1 MAAGFQSNII
11 SRWSTLIEN
20 LQASPM
26 EFYASVE
33 KAIERRQV
41 PGASTSRVDWH
52 EAGPLSA
59 KREYL
64 RVSRER
70 LMFDIC
76 GAPFGTGFFV
86 SSWLSQ
92 VPFRFEIWQIIA
104 GIIVAAVLAERAGFF
119 LFLFLLVAIFIV
131 FRAIASRGSQN
142 LNLKILGTPILGP
155 IYEILFRPITYYK
168 LDNESMFQAAIHN
181 SVMEIV
187 DEITKA
193 KGLRLLS
200 ELERKPVLK
209 EFSLR

>member
-33 KAIERRQV
+33 KAIEKRQV

-52 EAGPLSA
+52 EGGPLSA

-64 RVSRER
+64 RVSREK
-70 LMFDIC
+70 LVFDIC

-86 SSWLSQ
+86 SSWLSEA
-92 VPFRFEIWQIIA
+92 PFRFEIWQIIA
-104 GIIVAAVLAERAGFF
+104 GIIVAAILGRIAGFF
-119 LFLFLLVAIFIV
+119 LFLFVLAAIFIV
-131 FRAIASRGSQN
+131 FRSIASRGSQD
-142 LNLKILGTPILGP
+142 LNLKILGIPIIGP

-168 LDNESMFQAAIHN
+168 LDTESMFQQAIHN
-181 SVMEIV
+181 SVMEVV

-200 ELERKPVLK
+200 ELERKPILK
-209 EFSLR
+209 EFFQR

>member
-1 MAAGFQSNII
+1 MAAGFQTNFI
-11 SRWSTLIEN
+11 SQWSTLIEN

-92 VPFRFEIWQIIA
+92 VFRFEIWQIIV
-104 GIIVAAVLAERAGFF
+104 GLIVAAILGRIAGFF
-119 LFLFLLVAIFIV
+119 LFFFAVAAIFIV
-131 FRAIASRGSQN
+131 FRSIASRGSQD
-142 LNLKILGTPILGP
+142 LNLKILGTPIIGP
-155 IYEILFRPITYYK
+155 VYEILFRPITYYK
-168 LDNESMFQAAIHN
+168 LDTESMFQAAIHN
-181 SVMEIV
+181 SVMEVV

-200 ELERKPVLK
+200 EIERKPILK
-209 EFSLR
+209 EFFQR